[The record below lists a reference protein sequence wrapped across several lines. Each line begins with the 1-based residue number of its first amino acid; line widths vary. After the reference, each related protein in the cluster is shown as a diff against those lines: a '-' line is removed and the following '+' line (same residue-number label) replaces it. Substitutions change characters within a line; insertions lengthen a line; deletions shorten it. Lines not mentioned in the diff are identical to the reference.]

1 MPVSVG
7 GTAVPLHNFLR
18 GKEKD
23 AFCSNTL
30 VDQVLPTRRRA
41 LVAVLVV
48 EHKKETTSF
57 CLFKHATRG
66 PLVKTA
72 GTKTCKKG
80 HLNSG
85 SLICS
90 VLKP

>member
-1 MPVSVG
+1 MSVG
-7 GTAVPLHNFLR
+7 GTADPLHNFLR
-18 GKEKD
+18 VKEKE
-23 AFCSNTL
+23 AFCTNT
-30 VDQVLPTRRRA
+30 VVEQVLHRRRHA
-41 LVAVLVV
+41 LAAVLVV

-85 SLICS
+85 SLICT